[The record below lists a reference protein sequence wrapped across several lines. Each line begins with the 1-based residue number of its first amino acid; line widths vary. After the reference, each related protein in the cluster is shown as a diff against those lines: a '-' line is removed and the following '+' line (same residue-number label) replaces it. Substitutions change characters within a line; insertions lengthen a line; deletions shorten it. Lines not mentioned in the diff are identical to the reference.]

1 MKLKNDDPGKILSKS
16 DDWFKSYGQKIF
28 FINSFTWNRNRNR
41 EPGNWLFRTG
51 KPGYLGY

>member
-1 MKLKNDDPGKILSKS
+1 MKLKNNDPGKILSKS
-16 DDWFKSYGQKIF
+16 DDWFKSYGQNIF
-28 FINSFTWNRNRNR
+28 FINSYTWNRNRNR